1 MNAYRKT
8 VLYGSISLL
17 ALQLVLTPLA
27 PYAEAADPARAPR
40 ITISSSYVNDGAAAA
55 FSSNISST
63 NSGYLT
69 HLAND
74 NIAMTRVDSVQ
85 QLYYTVPR
93 ADVSDGSYIDLDIS
107 YSELLLPATSTIT
120 VSIDGR
126 PLKSIPLTKETS
138 SRLTSRIPLGSED
151 VTPGFHTITIE
162 KHSTISND
170 LCNDEEN
177 PANWLKINRS
187 SVIFLNTTTSYRTTD
202 SLSSYPYPFVEPGI
216 QDEMYGAVLVPD
228 HPSADII
235 SAAMK
240 LATYLTSRTST
251 KRAAPVLTESEW
263 LNQNRLLPAVAMGGI
278 DSWNGPVK
286 QMLSESPVQV
296 SNQQMSLDTFV
307 VTNQANNESRQVLLV
322 SAATDK
328 VIHDQI
334 HVLTEKNYVDQ
345 LAGNH
350 LLINEQPKAADVS
363 NAAKPITFESLGFA
377 NIKLDKTSANSDR
390 LTYSIPPF
398 WSLTGESQLLLKVR
412 VSPLLQ
418 NEAVDTSDKNKNASV
433 PADSAGLT
441 VVINDIPKTFSFSE
455 IVKAKKEDDSYLLPI
470 PLAPYLKGNNS
481 NALNMSFTAHL
492 NEAHNVC
499 GPKTDNGKWIFI
511 DKSSSLQLPHEV
523 QKETTFKHWPSP
535 FVGDQG
541 LDHTVFLLPKDPDG
555 VLLSQ
560 LAAMIRDMTSGS
572 SVSSTVE
579 IAQDQQPDLEQ
590 KLKGNNVILVGNPDS
605 FQALQ
610 SYKDQLLMSPGNS
623 QFAAV
628 TSNIINETTEYA
640 AWIQASP
647 WDKDRVLAV
656 FQAGASNKQAKDTFI
671 HANMLKFLN
680 SEQKSSQV
688 VVMSKSNEVLS
699 LDLKGL
705 QEAKPASNPA
715 SSPGSNRTLLWMAAA
730 VGVVFIVGL
739 IFFIRLLRRPK

>member
-17 ALQLVLTPLA
+17 ALQLVIPPIA
-27 PYAEAADPARAPR
+27 PYAEAADSAGAPKMN
-40 ITISSSYVNDGAAAA
+40 ISTSYVNDGVTAA

-63 NSGYLT
+63 TSGYLT
-69 HLAND
+69 HLASE
-74 NIAMTRVDSVQ
+74 NIAMTKVDSIQ

-93 ADVSDGSYIDLDIS
+93 AEVSGGSYIDLDIS

-120 VSIDGR
+120 ISVDGR

-138 SRLTSRIPLGSED
+138 SRLISRIPLGSED
-151 VTPGFHTITIE
+151 ITPGFHTVTIE

-187 SVIFLNTTTSYRTTD
+187 SVIYLNTTTSYSTAD
-202 SLSSYPYPFVEPGI
+202 ALKNYPYPFVEPGI

-228 HPSADII
+228 HPSDDII

-240 LATYLTSRTST
+240 TATYLTSRTST

-263 LNQNRLLPAVAMGGI
+263 LNQTRLLPAIAMGGI
-278 DSWNGPVK
+278 NSWNGPVK

-296 SNQQMSLDTFV
+296 SNQQLSLDTFV
-307 VTNQANNESRQVLLV
+307 VNNEANSDKRQLLLV
-322 SAATDK
+322 SAAADK

-334 HVLTEKNYVDQ
+334 HVLTEKKYVDQ

-350 LLINEQPKAADVS
+350 LLINEQPKATDPGAV
-363 NAAKPITFESLGFA
+363 KPITFESLGFS

-418 NEAVDTSDKNKNASV
+418 NEAVEAADKNKNV
-433 PADSAGLT
+433 PVTNDSAGLT
-441 VVINDIPKTFSFSE
+441 VVINDIPKTFAFSD

-470 PLAPYLKGNNS
+470 PLAPYLKGNNNS
-481 NALNMSFTAHL
+481 ALNMSFTAHL

-499 GPKTDNGKWIFI
+499 GPKSDNGKWIFI

-523 QKETTFKHWPSP
+523 QKEATFKHWPSP

-541 LDHTVFLLPKDPDG
+541 LDRTVFLLPKDPDG

-560 LAAMIRDMTSGS
+560 LAAMIRDMTAGS
-572 SVSSTVE
+572 SMTSAIE
-579 IAQDQQPDLEQ
+579 IVQDQQPDLEQ
-590 KLKGNNVILVGNPDS
+590 KLKGRNVILVGNPDTI
-605 FQALQ
+605 QALQ

-628 TSNIINETTEYA
+628 TANIINETTQYA
-640 AWIQASP
+640 AWVQASP

-656 FQAGASNKQAKDTFI
+656 FQASANNKQAKDTFI

-699 LDLKGL
+699 FDLKDL
-705 QEAKPASNPA
+705 KEAKPAERPA
-715 SSPGSNRTLLWMAAA
+715 SSSGSNRSLLWMAGAI
-730 VGVVFIVGL
+730 GVVFIVGL
-739 IFFIRLLRRPK
+739 ILFIRLLRRPK